1 MRGLFFYRDTLVI
14 RPSMLQ
20 SDIFALPP
28 VNANLLEIEKGVLFS
43 GPKATIV
50 KRSNQYEIWK
60 EEKTMPQQEDLTNR
74 LIEVGSQQRARLIQL
89 CTRMTGRSDVA
100 EDLAQETLLEA
111 WRHLHS
117 LRDPQRF
124 SSWLDGIARNL
135 CLRWKR
141 AQERERAHSE
151 EQQRAGQFLTD
162 DREAA
167 LIDEFDLEIELERK
181 ELAELLDRAL
191 ALLPAET
198 RLLLIE
204 RYIQESPL
212 VEIAGRLGIS
222 LDTATKRLQRG
233 RLAFRQTLT
242 TNFQQE
248 LAPYVPVCAG
258 GGWQATRLWCFVC
271 GQRHLSA
278 RVEPTMVHFACL
290 ADGPQRPHASFH
302 VQTKHSMQGY
312 RRMFASLLAW
322 IEGFYGPHLALGRI
336 PCTGCGRSWP
346 ITIDPDG
353 HGFQVGC
360 PACQKQGREWYGSL
374 SLAQQPV
381 RQFWQE
387 QDKIR
392 LLPTYGIETDG
403 RLGLVVPFESVSSQA
418 GIAVVLA
425 RDTYEV
431 LRIVS
436 THSGA
441 Q

>member
-1 MRGLFFYRDTLVI
+1 M
-14 RPSMLQ
+14 
-20 SDIFALPP
+20 FALPP
-28 VNANLLEIEKGVLFS
+28 ANAIWRESEKGVLFS

-50 KRSNQYEIWK
+50 RGAIAK
-60 EEKTMPQQEDLTNR
+60 EEQTMRQQDELTNH
-74 LIEVGSQQRARLIQL
+74 LLEVGSQQRARLIRL
-89 CTRMTGRSDVA
+89 CVRMTGKSEVA
-100 EDLAQETLLEA
+100 EDLVQETLLVA
-111 WRHLHS
+111 WKHLHT
-117 LRDPQRF
+117 LRDPQYF
-124 SSWLDGIARNL
+124 SSWLTGIARNL

-141 AQERERAHSE
+141 AQELERTHIDE
-151 EQQRAGQFLTD
+151 PQRAGQYLAD
-162 DREAA
+162 DREAT
-167 LIDEFDLEIELERK
+167 LVSGFDLEIELERK

-212 VEIAGRLGIS
+212 AEIADRLGIS
-222 LDTATKRLQRG
+222 LGTATKRLQRG

-242 TNFQQE
+242 TNFHQE
-248 LAPYVPVCAG
+248 LAPYLPLGAG
-258 GGWQATRLWCFVC
+258 GVWQATRLWCFVC
-271 GQRHLSA
+271 GKRHLSA
-278 RVEPTMVHFACL
+278 CVEPTMVHFACL
-290 ADGPQRPHASFH
+290 VDGPQKPHASFN

-312 RRMFASLLAW
+312 RRMFASLLTW
-322 IEGFYGPHLALGRI
+322 IESFYGPYLALGKI

-353 HGFQVGC
+353 HGFQVCC
-360 PACQKQGREWYGSL
+360 PVCQKRGREWYGSL
-374 SLAQQPV
+374 SLAQPPV

-392 LLPTYGIETDG
+392 LLPTQDIEIEG
-403 RLGLVVPFESVSSQA
+403 RQGLVVPFESVSSQA

-431 LRIVS
+431 LRVES

-441 Q
+441 Y

>member
-1 MRGLFFYRDTLVI
+1 MR
-14 RPSMLQ
+14 
-20 SDIFALPP
+20 
-28 VNANLLEIEKGVLFS
+28 
-43 GPKATIV
+43 
-50 KRSNQYEIWK
+50 
-60 EEKTMPQQEDLTNR
+60 QQDDLTNQ
-74 LIEVGSQQRARLIQL
+74 LMEEGSQQRTRLIRL
-89 CTRMTGRSDVA
+89 CTRMTGKTDVA
-100 EDLAQETLLEA
+100 EDLAQEALLEA
-111 WRHLHS
+111 WKHLHS

-124 SSWLDGIARNL
+124 SPWLAGIARNL

-141 AQERERAHSE
+141 AQERERTHID
-151 EQQRAGQFLTD
+151 EQQLTGQFLTD
-162 DREAA
+162 AREAA
-167 LIDEFDLEIELERK
+167 LVNEFDLEIELERK

-212 VEIAGRLGIS
+212 AEIAGRLGIS
-222 LDTATKRLQRG
+222 LGTATKRLQRG
-233 RLAFRQTLT
+233 RLAFRHTLT

-248 LAPYVPVCAG
+248 LAPYLPMRMG
-258 GGWQATRLWCFVC
+258 GGWQATKLWCFVC
-271 GQRHLSA
+271 GQRHLYA

-290 ADGPQRPHASFH
+290 ANGPQRPHASFNIQRKYSIH
-302 VQTKHSMQGY
+302 GY
-312 RRMFASLLAW
+312 RRMFSSLLTW
-322 IEGFYGPHLALGRI
+322 IESFYGPYLALGQI

-353 HGFQVGC
+353 GGFQVCC

-374 SLAQQPV
+374 SLAQGPI

-392 LLPTYGIETDG
+392 LLPTRGIETGG